1 MFRLVLPSI
10 FIFVFCLTFLMG
22 DSAEATTADWVLS
35 INTKVIE
42 RCLNYPNSK
51 LSPLVRSS
59 IYFEQNVLEPSDVDK
74 ELVKRGA
81 EPDAAIPETLYEYL
95 YSSHFRTIGMRRF
108 KQLVIKPGTTGT
120 IKVTTSNSSFKQE
133 EINAAANATIRM
145 YLDLYLNKMP
155 LRSIVVPR
163 DGFDL
168 FIQELQ
174 RHGFRTFTVVPGQFN
189 QSVATL
195 SIRSEPA
202 SRQQYMN
209 YGM

>member
-1 MFRLVLPSI
+1 MFRFILPPF
-10 FIFVFCLTFLMG
+10 FIALLCLAFLMG
-22 DSAEATTADWVLS
+22 DSAKAVTTDWVIS

-51 LSPLVRSS
+51 LSPLIRSS
-59 IYFEQNVLEPSDVDK
+59 IYFEQNVLEPSDLDK
-74 ELVKRGA
+74 ELEKRGA
-81 EPDAAIPETLYEYL
+81 EPDLVIPETLYEYL
-95 YSSHFRTIGMRRF
+95 YSSHFRTVGMRRF

-120 IKVTTSNSSFKQE
+120 IKVITSNSSFRQE

-174 RHGFRTFTVVPGQFN
+174 RHGFRIFAVVPGQFSQN
-189 QSVATL
+189 VATL

-202 SRQQYMN
+202 GRQQYMN